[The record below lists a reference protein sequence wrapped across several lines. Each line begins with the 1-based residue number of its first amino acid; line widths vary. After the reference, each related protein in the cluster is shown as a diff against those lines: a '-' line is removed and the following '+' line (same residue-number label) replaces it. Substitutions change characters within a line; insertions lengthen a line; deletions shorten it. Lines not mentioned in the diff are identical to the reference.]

1 MSDIKL
7 FQLDQ
12 ARGAALE
19 LVRAQAKLEK
29 DLQQLVESHMETFL
43 NVKFLASEF
52 TTSNGGRIDSLGVDE
67 NGCPVIIEYKRHTN
81 ENVINQGLFYYDWL
95 IDHKA
100 EFKLLVMDKLSS
112 EAADNLEWEG
122 ARLICIAS
130 DFTKYDEHAIK
141 QIDKNIELMR
151 YKYFGENLFLLELVN
166 SHSSNRY
173 FSNPAVIALPEK
185 TVEETSKKER
195 KDYHQNRIAAASE
208 DLLKLYEYICEFGL
222 SLGDDVQRKELKFYT
237 ALKKIKNFASVQVWA
252 PLQDPS
258 LRIYLN
264 LNPDSVELKKGMVS
278 DVRGKGHWGTGD
290 LEVVVRNIE
299 ELDKAKQLIK
309 LSFEQN

>member
-7 FQLDQ
+7 FKLDQ
-12 ARGAALE
+12 AKGTALE
-19 LVRAQAKLEK
+19 LVRTQAKLEK
-29 DLQQLVESHMETFL
+29 DLQQLVESQMETFL

-122 ARLICIAS
+122 ARLICIAT

-151 YKYFGENLFLLELVN
+151 YKYFGEDLFLLELVN

-173 FSNPAVIALPEK
+173 FSNPAAAALQEK
-185 TVEETSKKER
+185 TVRETSKK
-195 KDYHQNRIAAASE
+195 NGRITIRIE
-208 DLLKLYEYICEFGL
+208 
-222 SLGDDVQRKELKFYT
+222 SL
-237 ALKKIKNFASVQVWA
+237 
-252 PLQDPS
+252 PL
-258 LRIYLN
+258 
-264 LNPDSVELKKGMVS
+264 VK
-278 DVRGKGHWGTGD
+278 T
-290 LEVVVRNIE
+290 
-299 ELDKAKQLIK
+299 
-309 LSFEQN
+309 F

>member
-1 MSDIKL
+1 MSDIRL
-7 FQLDQ
+7 FELDQ
-12 ARGAALE
+12 AKGTALE
-19 LVRAQAKLEK
+19 LVRAQAKFEK

-43 NVKFLASEF
+43 NINFLASEF
-52 TTSNGGRIDSLGVDE
+52 ITSNGGRIDSLGLDE
-67 NGCPVIIEYKRHTN
+67 NGCPVTIEYKRHTN

-95 IDHKA
+95 IDQKA
-100 EFKLLVMDKLSS
+100 EFKLLVMEKLSS

-151 YKYFGENLFLLELVN
+151 YKYFGEDLFLLELVN

-173 FSNPAVIALPEK
+173 SPNPAAVALPEK

-208 DLLKLYEYICEFGL
+208 ELLKLYEHICEFGL
-222 SLGDDVQRKELKFYT
+222 LLGDDVQRKELKFYT
-237 ALKKIKNFASVQVWA
+237 PLKKIKNFASVQVWA

-264 LNPDSVELKKGMVS
+264 LNPESVELKKGMVS
-278 DVRGKGHWGTGD
+278 DVRGKGHWGIGD
-290 LEVVVRNIE
+290 LEVIVRNIE
-299 ELDKAKQLIK
+299 ELDIAKQLIK

>member
-12 ARGAALE
+12 AKGSAIE
-19 LVRAQAKLEK
+19 LMRAQAKLEK
-29 DLQQLVESHMETFL
+29 DLQQLVESQMETFL

-112 EAADNLEWEG
+112 EAADNLEWQG

-151 YKYFGENLFLLELVN
+151 YKYFGEDLFLLELVN

-173 FSNPAVIALPEK
+173 FANRAAVALPEK

-208 DLLKLYEYICEFGL
+208 DLLKLYEHICEFGL

-264 LNPDSVELKKGMVS
+264 LNPDSVELKKSVIS

-299 ELDKAKQLIK
+299 ELDIAKQLIK